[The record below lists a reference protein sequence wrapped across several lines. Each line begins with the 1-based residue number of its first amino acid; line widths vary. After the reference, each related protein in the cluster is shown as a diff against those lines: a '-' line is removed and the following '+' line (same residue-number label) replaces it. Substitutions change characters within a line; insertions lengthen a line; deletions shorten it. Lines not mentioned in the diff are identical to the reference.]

1 MLMNARLDLGEGN
14 NQDQRHRRASAILLI
29 TSSTLASARK
39 TETIL
44 PPATPPS
51 PSVSAVHVSTAITT
65 LDKP

>member
-14 NQDQRHRRASAILLI
+14 NQDQRHRRASAVLLI

-44 PPATPPS
+44 IPT
-51 PSVSAVHVSTAITT
+51 PSVSAVHVLTAITN
-65 LDKP
+65 LDKL